1 MVYRKEQIKILSL
14 LRTEEMS
21 LNKKLI
27 QHILDNYE
35 SSFKAVYKDILSEIE
50 QQLLQIDL
58 MEKKIVSQVCM
69 IYADN

>member
-1 MVYRKEQIKILSL
+1 
-14 LRTEEMS
+14 MS